1 MIPERDERPTSDA
14 DVRASAAADST
25 RVPWAAVGVF
35 AAVAFGLAWLVAL
48 PLWFGDGLA
57 SPLAGVILTTMMFA
71 PAVATLVVTF
81 ALRKPAGGQRLRAL
95 GMWPLRPVG
104 RTVAFAVAAIFVPPL
119 IIGVAVVVSAALGL
133 VRLDLEGFSGLAS
146 QLEQSGVDP
155 TGIPMAAIAISQ
167 LVSIP
172 IGAVIN
178 SVFAFGEEL
187 GWRGWLLNALRPLGT
202 WPALLVSGAMWGL
215 WHAPVILL
223 GYNFARPDLLGVL
236 LMVGGCVAWGVLL
249 GWSRLRT
256 GSVWPAVLGH
266 GAINA
271 AAGLLIVFAAA
282 GQPLDAAIVGPL
294 GVVVWGVL
302 ALVVGIL
309 VLAGQFR
316 RGALEPPAAG

>member
-14 DVRASAAADST
+14 DVRAPAAAAPTS
-25 RVPWAAVGVF
+25 VPWAAVGVF

-81 ALRKPAGGQRLRAL
+81 ALRKPPRGQRLRAL
-95 GMWPLRPVG
+95 GMWPLQPVG
-104 RTVAFAVAAIFVPPL
+104 RTVGFAVAAIFVPPL

-146 QLEQSGVDP
+146 QLEQSGMDT

-187 GWRGWLLNALRPLGT
+187 GWRGWLLNVLRPLGT

-223 GYNFARPDLLGVL
+223 GYNFGRPDLLGVL
-236 LMVGGCVAWGVLL
+236 LMVGGCVAWGVLF

-316 RGALEPPAAG
+316 RGALERPAAG